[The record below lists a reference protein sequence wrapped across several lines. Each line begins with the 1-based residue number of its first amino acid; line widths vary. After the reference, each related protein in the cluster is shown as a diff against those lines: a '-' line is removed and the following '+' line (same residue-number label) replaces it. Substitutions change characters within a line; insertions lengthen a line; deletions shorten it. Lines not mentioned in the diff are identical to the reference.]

1 MINCFV
7 NCFDERQHFTK
18 KNVIYLYHQFLTMSK
33 ITKIVL
39 LTAVL
44 NGIMFTSLADRG
56 VGKAKKNNSN
66 FKSTISL
73 NLKTGLKYKGSLLT
87 GVSSD
92 KTSLTTNNL
101 VTYQKGNTIYVVPYK
116 QKIIISEVKQGYT
129 GMKLIIKPK
138 L

>member
-1 MINCFV
+1 
-7 NCFDERQHFTK
+7 
-18 KNVIYLYHQFLTMSK
+18 MSK

-39 LTAVL
+39 LCAIL

-56 VGKAKKNNSN
+56 VGNTKKTVATNN
-66 FKSTISL
+66 FKASISL

-87 GVSSD
+87 GVSSN
-92 KTSLTTNNL
+92 KTGLTTNNL
-101 VTYQKGNTIYVVPYK
+101 VTYQKGNTIYVVPHK
-116 QKIIISEVKQGYT
+116 QKMIVPEVKQGYT

>member
-1 MINCFV
+1 
-7 NCFDERQHFTK
+7 
-18 KNVIYLYHQFLTMSK
+18 MSK

-56 VGKAKKNNSN
+56 VGNTKKTVPSS

-73 NLKTGLKYKGSLLT
+73 NLKTGLKYKGSLLA
-87 GVSSD
+87 GVSTS
-92 KTSLTTNNL
+92 KNSLTTNNL
-101 VTYQKGNTIYVVPYK
+101 VTYQKGNTIYVVPHK
-116 QKIIISEVKQGYT
+116 QKMIIPDIKQGYT

>member
-1 MINCFV
+1 
-7 NCFDERQHFTK
+7 
-18 KNVIYLYHQFLTMSK
+18 MSN

-39 LTAVL
+39 LSAVL

-56 VGKAKKNNSN
+56 VGNTKKTASTSN
-66 FKSTISL
+66 FKSSISL

-87 GVSSD
+87 GVCSN

-101 VTYQKGNTIYVVPYK
+101 VTYQKGNTIYVVPHK
-116 QKIIISEVKQGYT
+116 QKMIVPDVKQGYT

>member
-1 MINCFV
+1 MF
-7 NCFDERQHFTK
+7 Q
-18 KNVIYLYHQFLTMSK
+18 QFLIMSK
-33 ITKIVL
+33 ITKIAL

-44 NGIMFTSLADRG
+44 HGIMFTSLADRG
-56 VGKAKKNNSN
+56 VGKAKKNNTN

-87 GVSSD
+87 GVNSN
-92 KTSLTTNNL
+92 KTSLITSNL
-101 VTYQKGNTIYVVPYK
+101 VTYQKGNTIFVVPYK
-116 QKIIISEVKQGYT
+116 QKIIVTEVKQGYT

>member
-1 MINCFV
+1 MNK
-7 NCFDERQHFTK
+7 T
-18 KNVIYLYHQFLTMSK
+18 S
-33 ITKIVL
+33 KIVL
-39 LTAVL
+39 LFAVL

-56 VGKAKKNNSN
+56 VGKAKKTITTNS

-73 NLKTGLKYKGSLLT
+73 NLKTGLNYKGSLLT
-87 GVSSD
+87 GVSGNKSF
-92 KTSLTTNNL
+92 LTVSNI

-116 QKIIISEVKQGYT
+116 QKILVPDVTQGFT

>member
-1 MINCFV
+1 
-7 NCFDERQHFTK
+7 
-18 KNVIYLYHQFLTMSK
+18 MSK

-44 NGIMFTSLADRG
+44 NGIIFTSLADRG
-56 VGKAKKNNSN
+56 VGNTKKTIPSSN
-66 FKSTISL
+66 FKSSISL

-87 GVSSD
+87 GVSSN

-101 VTYQKGNTIYVVPYK
+101 VTYQKGNTIYVVPHK
-116 QKIIISEVKQGYT
+116 QKMIVPEVKQGYT